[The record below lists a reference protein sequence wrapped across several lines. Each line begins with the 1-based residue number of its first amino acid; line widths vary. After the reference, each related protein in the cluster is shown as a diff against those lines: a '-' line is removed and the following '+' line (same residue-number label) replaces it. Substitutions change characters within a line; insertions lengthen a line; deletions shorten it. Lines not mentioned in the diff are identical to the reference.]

1 MNLIDPIAL
10 VAFAAMFGGLLLGF
24 ALGKIMPER
33 YRGAPTERIVQ
44 NGVRMISLL
53 SLLVLGL
60 LVASAKSKFDTINS
74 QNVHFAAN
82 LMLLNSELV
91 NYGPGTEDIKPLL
104 KKFAVAEVAETW
116 SLKNGPRPDLD
127 DPPAPQLIESI
138 QQKLLML
145 TPASEYQRAM
155 ARSASQIVADIV
167 NTRWLRSALV
177 SDHSPEAFV
186 WVLMAW
192 LSILFVAFGL
202 FAPPNFVT
210 IAALLVCALS
220 MCGAIGLILDLD
232 KPFMGIVTVSPEP
245 MLNAL
250 AKISALPIK
259 RAN

>member
-1 MNLIDPIAL
+1 MNSIDPTAL
-10 VAFAAMFGGLLLGF
+10 VAFAAMFGGAILGF
-24 ALGKIMPER
+24 ALGKIMPEK

-44 NGVRMISLL
+44 NAVRMISLL

-60 LVASAKSKFDTINS
+60 LVASAKGKFDTSNS
-74 QNVHFAAN
+74 QSLHFAAN

-91 NYGPGTEDIKPLL
+91 NYGPETDDIKSLL

-116 SLKNGPRPDLD
+116 NLKNGPRPDPD
-127 DPPAPQLIESI
+127 DPPALQLVENI

-155 ARSASQIVADIV
+155 ARSASQIVAEIV
-167 NTRWLRSALV
+167 SARWLRSALV
-177 SDHSPEAFV
+177 SDHSPKAFV

-192 LSILFVAFGL
+192 ISILFVAFGL
-202 FAPPNFVT
+202 FAPPNLVT

-220 MCGAIGLILDLD
+220 IAGAIDLIVDLD
-232 KPFMGIVTVSPEP
+232 RPFTGNVTVSPEP
-245 MLNAL
+245 MLDAL
-250 AKISALPIK
+250 AEISTPRPK

>member
-1 MNLIDPIAL
+1 MNLIDPMAL
-10 VAFAAMFGGLLLGF
+10 VAFAAMFGGLILGF

-44 NGVRMISLL
+44 NAVRMISLL

-60 LVASAKSKFDTINS
+60 LVASAKSKFDTSDS
-74 QNVHFAAN
+74 QSVHFAAN

-91 NYGPGTEDIKPLL
+91 NYGPETDDIKSLL

-116 SLKNGPRPDLD
+116 NLKNGPRPDAD
-127 DPPAPQLIESI
+127 DPPALQLVESI
-138 QQKLLML
+138 QQKLLMMA
-145 TPASEYQRAM
+145 PASEYQRAM

-167 NTRWLRSALV
+167 NARWLRSALV
-177 SDHSPEAFV
+177 SDHSPQAFV

-202 FAPPNFVT
+202 FAPPNLVT

-250 AKISALPIK
+250 AKISGSPLKP
-259 RAN
+259 AN